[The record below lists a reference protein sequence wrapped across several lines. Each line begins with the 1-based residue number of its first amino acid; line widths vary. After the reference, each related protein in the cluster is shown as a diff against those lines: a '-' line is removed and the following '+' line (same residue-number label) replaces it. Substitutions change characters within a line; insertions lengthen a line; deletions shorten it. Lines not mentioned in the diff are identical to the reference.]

1 MKKMNDYG
9 RRALSG
15 AAALGLAAALGGCA
29 SDLLQVEN
37 PQVIGED
44 FLDQTTS
51 VPALVAT
58 TVSDFQRAY
67 TDLAYA
73 GAILSDEA
81 VTGHNFFQWQEFD
94 LRIVDEQNSILDN
107 VYEPIQI
114 ARGTGD
120 KIVDRLRTLVPN
132 ASNNA
137 DFAKALTYVGYD
149 YVMLGEYF
157 CSAPLDGKSA
167 AVGSDEILKVG
178 IQRFDEAIRVAQ
190 AAGDKQTENLAR
202 VGAAR
207 AALNRGDK
215 AAAIA
220 YATPVPAGFVAYVHH
235 ASDKGYQTNPFYG
248 ATTGTNHNLGVDAAF
263 RNLDDP
269 RVRHYAK
276 ARRGHNGTTDLF
288 TPYAPSS
295 FAGWKAEKAGGFTRD
310 MDVRFASG
318 LEAQY
323 IVAEATGPTT
333 ATIDFVESRRSIAPA
348 GTAPTTAENFYEN
361 LRDQRRRDFFLAGHR
376 LGDLRR
382 YKKLYEVDQ
391 FPTGAH
397 PNPAYGSYGTAE
409 CYVPHMDER
418 IGNPGY

>member
-1 MKKMNDYG
+1 MKTKNYG

-37 PQVIGED
+37 PQVIGEE

-94 LRIVDEQNSILDN
+94 TRIVDEQNSILDDI
-107 VYEPIQI
+107 YEPIQI

-120 KIVDRLRTLVPN
+120 KVVERLRTLIPN
-132 ASNNA
+132 ASQDA
-137 DFAKALTYVGYD
+137 RFATALAYVGYD

-157 CSAPLDGKSA
+157 CSAPLDGESA
-167 AVGSDEILKVG
+167 AATPDEIFSVG
-178 IQRFDEAIRVAQ
+178 IQRFDEAIKVAQ
-190 AAGDKQTENLAR
+190 AAGDKQMEYLAR

-207 AALNRGDK
+207 AALNRGEK
-215 AAAIA
+215 SKAIA

-235 ASDKGYQTNPFYG
+235 AADKNYQTNPFFG
-248 ATTGTNHNLGVDAAF
+248 ATTGTNHNLGVDAYF

-269 RVRHYAK
+269 RVRHHAK
-276 ARRGHNGTTDLF
+276 ARRGHNGSTDLY
-288 TPYAPSS
+288 TPYAAPS
-295 FAGWKAEKAGGFTRD
+295 FTGWNATKAGGFSRD
-310 MDVRFASG
+310 MDVRFSSG

-323 IVAEATGPTT
+323 IVAEATGPTA
-333 ATIDFVESRRSIAPA
+333 ATIEFVESRRSIAPT
-348 GTAPTTAENFYEN
+348 GTEPTTAENFYQN
-361 LRDQRRRDFFLAGHR
+361 LRDQRRRDFFLDGHR

-382 YKKLYEVDQ
+382 YKKLYQVDQ

-418 IGNPGY
+418 IGNPNY